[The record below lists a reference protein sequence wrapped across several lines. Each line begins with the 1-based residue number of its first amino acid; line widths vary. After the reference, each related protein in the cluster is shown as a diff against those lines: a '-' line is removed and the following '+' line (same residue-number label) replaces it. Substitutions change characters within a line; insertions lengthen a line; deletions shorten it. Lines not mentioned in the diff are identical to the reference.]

1 MTVRDTIHRVGI
13 SSSII
18 LQFCTECRLMRRFL
32 EIARARHRN
41 WYFSKSP
48 NWIRDVI
55 LGNVDGNWIISK
67 PGGGG
72 GGLFMIICQLFAIIS
87 SGIICFFMNYLDCG
101 LFDGK
106 YFIFWQDYLRLFEII
121 WDYRVCALFEIIW
134 DYRRLVYINCRLFAL
149 DYLRLFETRII
160 SKYLFGLFDNFLKCR
175 LFEIIYISNWAFQK
189 MNKAR

>member
-1 MTVRDTIHRVGI
+1 MAIE
-13 SSSII
+13 SSVN
-18 LQFCTECRLMRRFL
+18 QGE
-32 EIARARHRN
+32 
-41 WYFSKSP
+41 
-48 NWIRDVI
+48 
-55 LGNVDGNWIISK
+55 
-67 PGGGG
+67 GG

-189 MNKAR
+189 MNKEDRIRLENYLRVLDFQYFNWNHYRNQH